1 MFVKRFSS
9 MSAASWDGVRS
20 LSRIAR
26 RTVASR
32 RCLSTALVKP
42 HHVGEAYN
50 SMEIEEIDYDDV
62 VDVCQRVVT
71 HSMTAQQF
79 QSMEGL
85 CVTMSYCLYIQ
96 AACAC

>member
-1 MFVKRFSS
+1 

-32 RCLSTALVKP
+32 RYLSTALVKP

-50 SMEIEEIDYDDV
+50 SMEIDYDDV
-62 VDVCQRVVT
+62 VDVRQRVVT